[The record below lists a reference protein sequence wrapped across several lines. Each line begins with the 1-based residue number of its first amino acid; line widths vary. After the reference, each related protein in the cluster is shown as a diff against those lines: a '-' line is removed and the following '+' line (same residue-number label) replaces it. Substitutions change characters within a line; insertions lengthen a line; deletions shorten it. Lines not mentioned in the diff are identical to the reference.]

1 MSIFSFIGLDII
13 DIKKALRQGAVIID
27 VRTAAAYEEERI
39 PGSANIPIDEIAGN
53 IERLIMID
61 KPILFCSNSG
71 AINTMAIQMMKNHQ
85 FYKVYNGGHWRRL
98 LAIKNNLSIHY

>member
-27 VRTAAAYEEERI
+27 VRTALEYEEERI

-53 IERLIMID
+53 IERLIVLD
-61 KPILFCSNSG
+61 KPILFCGNSSP
-71 AINTMAIQMMKNHQ
+71 INTMAMQMMKNHH
-85 FYKVYNGGHWRRL
+85 FYKTYNGGHWRRL
-98 LAIKNNLSIHY
+98 LAIKNSLPVNY